1 MQLLRKLIWF
11 FEAGELGQTL
21 GMMNPSSEAA
31 MSSRLVLRSFSEAW
45 CMISERER
53 VWDRL
58 VGTYQKRENKKAYIR
73 DGRERV
79 KKNKKTEEK
88 GF

>member
-1 MQLLRKLIWF
+1 MMMQLLRKLIWF

-53 VWDRL
+53 ESMGPFSWNL
-58 VGTYQKRENKKAYIR
+58 LE
-73 DGRERV
+73 ER
-79 KKNKKTEEK
+79 K
-88 GF
+88 

>member
-1 MQLLRKLIWF
+1 MMMQLLRKLIWF

-45 CMISERER
+45 CMISERKY
-53 VWDRL
+53 
-58 VGTYQKRENKKAYIR
+58 GT
-73 DGRERV
+73 V
-79 KKNKKTEEK
+79 
-88 GF
+88 